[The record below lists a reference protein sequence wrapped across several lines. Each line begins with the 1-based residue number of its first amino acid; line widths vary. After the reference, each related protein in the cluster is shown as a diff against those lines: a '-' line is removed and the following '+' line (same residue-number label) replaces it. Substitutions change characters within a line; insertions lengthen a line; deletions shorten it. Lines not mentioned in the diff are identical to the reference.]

1 MFVGGGGGH
10 NQFLEGTVQATYNDF
25 RHERAGVPPYKIRRI
40 PAPVDLSMNGLSPK
54 EFHRFAVAYGLCIP
68 GWEGPEIRLPSEVES
83 NVASTSYGPKNQTK
97 HEDMKDA
104 T

>member
-1 MFVGGGGGH
+1 
-10 NQFLEGTVQATYNDF
+10 
-25 RHERAGVPPYKIRRI
+25 
-40 PAPVDLSMNGLSPK
+40 MNGLGSK

-83 NVASTSYGPKNQTK
+83 NANATLRRPGYETN
-97 HEDMKDA
+97 HEDMKDV